1 MIAVEEGQDTL
12 GKNIKSFRE
21 ARHLS
26 QSQLA
31 ERLWIDRSS
40 LSGYEIGKRTPDI
53 YMLCR
58 IADELKLSLDEL
70 VGRKTMEDD

>member
-31 ERLWIDRSS
+31 ERLWI
-40 LSGYEIGKRTPDI
+40 
-53 YMLCR
+53 